1 MLSFFSFF
9 LQEGIH
15 TKSANLYVSFMPH
28 KHYDFC
34 KVQCSLLMSGLNP
47 LLDEEVQKRIQ
58 TEEKAILQIQ
68 LHKIKLEALI
78 P

>member
-1 MLSFFSFF
+1 
-9 LQEGIH
+9 
-15 TKSANLYVSFMPH
+15 
-28 KHYDFC
+28 
-34 KVQCSLLMSGLNP
+34 MSGLNP